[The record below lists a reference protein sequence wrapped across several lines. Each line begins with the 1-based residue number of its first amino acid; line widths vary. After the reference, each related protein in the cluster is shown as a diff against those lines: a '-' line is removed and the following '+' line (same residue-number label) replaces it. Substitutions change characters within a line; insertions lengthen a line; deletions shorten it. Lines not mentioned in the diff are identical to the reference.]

1 MTLAAGVDISRRTM
15 ILGAAA
21 ASLGGA
27 PASAAQRTIHV
38 ANAAGA
44 LNLTMAAFMKR
55 MRFFEAFGLTPDILT
70 VADGSKM
77 VGGVLNGQVDASF
90 SSGFG
95 QLFPA
100 IEHGAGLKII
110 GGGAL
115 TPTLALYSGKP
126 DVRTL
131 KDLEG
136 RTVGTG
142 SPGALV
148 HQLSVTLLRK
158 YGVDV
163 GKVKFANIGSS
174 ADILKAVSVGTVD
187 AGTGASALIDEAAKY
202 NVHLVEHGNM
212 SIELRDYP
220 FQGAW
225 TSDRKIRTERDLL
238 VHGLAAQA
246 RLYRFAHTPA
256 ARGPF
261 IEARRTVF
269 PNLPDSDHEA
279 EWRFIETYK
288 PFATGLVLSPE
299 RLAYVQKINV
309 GFGQQAKVLPFA
321 RVADMSLAAD
331 AIKLL
336 ARVGQVSK

>member
-1 MTLAAGVDISRRTM
+1 MTSDARALVSRRTF
-15 ILGAAA
+15 IASASSAALA
-21 ASLGGA
+21 GE
-27 PASAAQRTIHV
+27 ASAAGRTIHV

-100 IEHGAGLKII
+100 MEHGAGLKII

-115 TPTLALYSGKP
+115 TPTLALFSGKP
-126 DVRTL
+126 DIHTL

-136 RTVGTG
+136 RTIGTG

-187 AGTGASALIDEAAKY
+187 AGTGASALIDEAGKY

-225 TSDRKIRTERDLL
+225 TSDRKIRNERDLL

-246 RLYRFAHTPA
+246 RLYRFVHTPA
-256 ARGPF
+256 AKGPF

-269 PNLPDSDHEA
+269 PSAPDSDHEA
-279 EWRFIETYK
+279 EWRWVAAYK
-288 PFATGLVLSPE
+288 PFATNLVLSPE
-299 RLAYVQKINV
+299 RLAYIQRINV
-309 GFGQQAKVLPFA
+309 SFEQQTKVLPF
-321 RVADMSLAAD
+321 RQVADMSLAAD

-336 ARVGQVSK
+336 AKIR

>member
-1 MTLAAGVDISRRTM
+1 MR
-15 ILGAAA
+15 
-21 ASLGGA
+21 
-27 PASAAQRTIHV
+27 
-38 ANAAGA
+38 
-44 LNLTMAAFMKR
+44 R
-55 MRFFEAFGLTPDILT
+55 MRFMEAFGLTPDILT

-77 VGGVLNGQVDASF
+77 VGGVFNGQVDASF

-100 IEHGAGLKII
+100 MEHGAGLKII

-115 TPTLALYSGKP
+115 TPTLAMFSGKP
-126 DVRTL
+126 DIRTL

-148 HQLSVTLLRK
+148 HQLSVTLMRK

-163 GKVKFANIGSS
+163 SKVRFANIGSS

-187 AGTGASALIDEAAKY
+187 AGTGASALIDEAGKY
-202 NVHLVEHGNM
+202 GVHLIEHGNM
-212 SIELRDYP
+212 SLELRDYP

-246 RLYRFAHTPA
+246 RLYRFVHTPA

-279 EWRFIETYK
+279 EWRWVSTYK
-288 PFATGLVLSPE
+288 PFATNLVIPAQ
-299 RLAYVQKINV
+299 RLAYIQQINV
-309 GFGQQAKVLPFA
+309 SFEQQTQVLPYA
-321 RVADMSLAAD
+321 RVADMTLAAD
-331 AIKLL
+331 ALKLL
-336 ARVGQVSK
+336 AKIGG